1 MINIK
6 ELTKNI
12 NKKDSTI
19 QKTFFEIVYKINI
32 NIEENNQT
40 YKNWLNSFIHCYGDL
55 SKENNSANAKKC
67 VETIN
72 KLYNIKLEN
81 NNLHKFIFSLQS
93 TYTILL
99 KLIVINSFFKKENIE
114 IHQKEFKEL
123 MNGKITTK
131 YINKEIWN
139 TDWFFRKNNK

>member
-32 NIEENNQT
+32 NIEENNPI
-40 YKNWLNSFIHCYGDL
+40 YKNWLNSFIYCYGDL

-81 NNLHKFIFSLQS
+81 NNLHKFIFSLQA

-114 IHQKEFKEL
+114 IDQKEFKEL
-123 MNGKITTK
+123 MN
-131 YINKEIWN
+131 
-139 TDWFFRKNNK
+139 